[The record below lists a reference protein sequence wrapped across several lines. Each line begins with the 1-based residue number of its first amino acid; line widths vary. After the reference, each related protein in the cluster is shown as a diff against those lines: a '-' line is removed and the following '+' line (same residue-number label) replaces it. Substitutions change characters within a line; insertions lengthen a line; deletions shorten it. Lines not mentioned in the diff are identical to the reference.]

1 MRKYIAEFIGTFGLV
16 FFGTGAIIVN
26 EQTGGALGHVGIAIT
41 SGLVVLSMIYAFG
54 EISGAHINPAVT
66 LGFAVANRLDKKE
79 VLPYIIAQI
88 AGAFAATLILHV
100 LFPANINLGTTLP
113 AGSAI
118 QSFIIEIILTYF
130 LMMVIFNVSQGSK
143 EVGVLAGIAI
153 GSTILLE
160 AMSIGPISGG
170 SMNPARSLAPA
181 IVSGNMS
188 MLWIYL
194 IAPFIGSGCAAL
206 TWLAMRP
213 NPKSSF

>member
-26 EQTGGALGHVGIAIT
+26 EQTGGALGHVGIAI
-41 SGLVVLSMIYAFG
+41 SFGLIILSMIYAFG
-54 EISGAHINPAVT
+54 DISGAHINPAVT
-66 LGFAVANRLDKKE
+66 LGFAVADRMDKKE
-79 VLPYIIAQI
+79 VMPYIIAQI
-88 AGAFAATLILHV
+88 AGAFTASFILHF
-100 LFPANINLGTTLP
+100 LFPANINLGTTMP
-113 AGSAI
+113 AGSAM

-130 LMMVIFNVSQGSK
+130 LMMVIINVSQRSK

-160 AMSIGPISGG
+160 AMSMGPVTGA

-181 IVSGNMS
+181 ILSGNLN

-194 IAPFIGSGCAAL
+194 IAPCIGSCGAAL
-206 TWLAMRP
+206 TWLAMH
-213 NPKSSF
+213 PKSK